1 MIVNSIDNILDGNI
15 YLVSQNENIRTDSAT
30 SFDGVINQISSGNES
45 LDDIFAEVADE
56 YGVNLN
62 LLKAVAKAESDFDTE
77 AVSGCGAQGIM
88 QLMPTTAQSL
98 GVEDPFDA
106 RQNITGGAKMLAYLL
121 DDYNGNVSLALA
133 AYNAGSGAV
142 GRFGGVPPYNET
154 LRYIDR
160 INDILGGVLSN
171 DSRTIDGAT
180 ATDLSGS
187 AQAENTGII
196 VSTSS
201 TDSETTD
208 AVQPESVNVSSVT
221 ANTGN
226 YNNTKHITNGI
237 SAGSSAVS
245 SVYGRNNNSINDFYK
260 KYNNYNSYN
269 TYNNYNNYAKYPV
282 SSNTRLSLSYD
293 DYKYV
298 IDTYKT
304 ILSKLFAVSD
314 STDSKSSQSGLSAA
328 SLLTGTYSGLSSG
341 YNNSDNNVYDN
352 SKSLMN
358 YYMTGLSNT
367 SQSVLNMLGLNK

>member
-1 MIVNSIDNILDGNI
+1 MIVNSVDNILDGNI
-15 YLVSQNENIRTDSAT
+15 YLVSQGENIKPSSAT
-30 SFDGVINQISSGNES
+30 DFDGVINQISSGSES

-77 AVSGCGAQGIM
+77 AVSWCGAQGIM
-88 QLMPTTAQSL
+88 QLMPTTAESL

-142 GRFGGVPPYNET
+142 SRYGGVPPYNET

-171 DSRTIDGAT
+171 DSRTIDGAE

-187 AQAENTGII
+187 AQAENTGIVVGTTQQTSGTEVMQEDTGT
-196 VSTSS
+196 VSDDNNLSQLRKQIAANRLNISSMNNSRTS
-201 TDSETTD
+201 
-208 AVQPESVNVSSVT
+208 
-221 ANTGN
+221 
-226 YNNTKHITNGI
+226 YI
-237 SAGSSAVS
+237 SA
-245 SVYGRNNNSINDFYK
+245 NNK
-260 KYNNYNSYN
+260 R
-269 TYNNYNNYAKYPV
+269 T
-282 SSNTRLSLSYD
+282 SNLLLSYD

-298 IDTYKT
+298 INTYRA

-314 STDSKSSQSGLSAA
+314 SITAKSAA
-328 SLLTGTYSGLSSG
+328 SGAASDHDSSDSSG
-341 YNNSDNNVYDN
+341 F
-352 SKSLMN
+352 LMN
-358 YYMTGLSNT
+358 YYRAGLSGT
-367 SQSVLNMLGLNK
+367 SQSVLNMLGVNHNIKTI

>member
-1 MIVNSIDNILDGNI
+1 MIVNSVDNILDGNI
-15 YLVSQNENIRTDSAT
+15 YLVSQGENIKPSSAT
-30 SFDGVINQISSGNES
+30 DFDGVINQISSGSES

-77 AVSGCGAQGIM
+77 AVSWCGAQGIM
-88 QLMPTTAQSL
+88 QLMPTTAESL

-142 GRFGGVPPYNET
+142 SRYGGVPPYNET

-171 DSRTIDGAT
+171 DSRTIDGAE

-187 AQAENTGII
+187 AQAENTGIVVGTTQQTSGTEVMQEDTGT
-196 VSTSS
+196 VSDDNNLSQLRKQIAANRLNISSMNNSRTSYISANNKRTSS
-201 TDSETTD
+201 LLL
-208 AVQPESVNVSSVT
+208 
-221 ANTGN
+221 
-226 YNNTKHITNGI
+226 
-237 SAGSSAVS
+237 
-245 SVYGRNNNSINDFYK
+245 
-260 KYNNYNSYN
+260 SYN
-269 TYNNYNNYAKYPV
+269 
-282 SSNTRLSLSYD
+282 

-298 IDTYKT
+298 INTYRA

-314 STDSKSSQSGLSAA
+314 STTAKSAA
-328 SLLTGTYSGLSSG
+328 SGSASDHDSSD
-341 YNNSDNNVYDN
+341 S
-352 SKSLMN
+352 SRLLMN
-358 YYMTGLSNT
+358 YYRAGLSGT
-367 SQSVLNMLGLNK
+367 SQSVLNMLGVNHNIKTI

>member
-1 MIVNSIDNILDGNI
+1 MIVNSVDNILDGNM
-15 YLVSQNENIRTDSAT
+15 YLVSQGENIRPSSAT
-30 SFDGVINQISSGNES
+30 DFDGVINQISSGSES

-77 AVSGCGAQGIM
+77 AVSWCGAQGIM
-88 QLMPTTAQSL
+88 QLMPTTAESL

-142 GRFGGVPPYNET
+142 SRYGGVPPYNET

-171 DSRTIDGAT
+171 DSRTIDGAE

-187 AQAENTGII
+187 AQAENTGIVVGTTQQTSGTEVMQDDTGT
-196 VSTSS
+196 VSDDNNLSQLRKQIAANRLNISSMNNSRTSYISANNKRTSS
-201 TDSETTD
+201 
-208 AVQPESVNVSSVT
+208 
-221 ANTGN
+221 
-226 YNNTKHITNGI
+226 
-237 SAGSSAVS
+237 
-245 SVYGRNNNSINDFYK
+245 
-260 KYNNYNSYN
+260 
-269 TYNNYNNYAKYPV
+269 
-282 SSNTRLSLSYD
+282 LLLSYD

-298 IDTYKT
+298 INTYRA

-314 STDSKSSQSGLSAA
+314 STTAKSAA
-328 SLLTGTYSGLSSG
+328 SGSASDHYSSDSSGL
-341 YNNSDNNVYDN
+341 
-352 SKSLMN
+352 LMN
-358 YYMTGLSNT
+358 YYRAGLSGT
-367 SQSVLNMLGLNK
+367 SQSVLNMLGVNHNIKTI

>member
-1 MIVNSIDNILDGNI
+1 MIVNSVDNILDGNI
-15 YLVSQNENIRTDSAT
+15 YLVSQGENIKPSSAT
-30 SFDGVINQISSGNES
+30 DFDGVINQISSGSES

-77 AVSGCGAQGIM
+77 AVSWCGAQGIM
-88 QLMPTTAQSL
+88 QLMPTTAESL

-142 GRFGGVPPYNET
+142 SRYGGVPPYNET

-171 DSRTIDGAT
+171 DSRTIDGAE

-187 AQAENTGII
+187 AQAENTGIVVGTTQQTSGTEVMQEDTGT
-196 VSTSS
+196 VSDDNNLSQLRKQIAANRLNISSMNNSRTS
-201 TDSETTD
+201 
-208 AVQPESVNVSSVT
+208 
-221 ANTGN
+221 
-226 YNNTKHITNGI
+226 YI
-237 SAGSSAVS
+237 SA
-245 SVYGRNNNSINDFYK
+245 NNK
-260 KYNNYNSYN
+260 R
-269 TYNNYNNYAKYPV
+269 T
-282 SSNTRLSLSYD
+282 SNLLLSYD

-298 IDTYKT
+298 INTYRA

-314 STDSKSSQSGLSAA
+314 STTAKSAA
-328 SLLTGTYSGLSSG
+328 SAHDSSDSSGL
-341 YNNSDNNVYDN
+341 
-352 SKSLMN
+352 LLN
-358 YYMTGLSNT
+358 YYRAGLSGT
-367 SQSVLNMLGLNK
+367 SQSVLNMLGVNHNIKTI

>member
-1 MIVNSIDNILDGNI
+1 M
-15 YLVSQNENIRTDSAT
+15 YLVSQGENIKPSSAT
-30 SFDGVINQISSGNES
+30 DFDGVINQISSGSES

-77 AVSGCGAQGIM
+77 AVSWCGAQGIM
-88 QLMPTTAQSL
+88 QLMPTTAESL

-142 GRFGGVPPYNET
+142 SRYGGVPPYNET

-171 DSRTIDGAT
+171 DSRTIDGAE

-187 AQAENTGII
+187 AQAENTGIVVGTTQQTSGTEVMQDDTGT
-196 VSTSS
+196 VSDDNNLSQLRKQIAANRLNISSMNNSRTSYISANNKRTSS
-201 TDSETTD
+201 
-208 AVQPESVNVSSVT
+208 
-221 ANTGN
+221 
-226 YNNTKHITNGI
+226 
-237 SAGSSAVS
+237 
-245 SVYGRNNNSINDFYK
+245 
-260 KYNNYNSYN
+260 
-269 TYNNYNNYAKYPV
+269 
-282 SSNTRLSLSYD
+282 LLLSYD

-298 IDTYKT
+298 INTYRA

-314 STDSKSSQSGLSAA
+314 STTAKSAA
-328 SLLTGTYSGLSSG
+328 SGSASDHYSSDSSGL
-341 YNNSDNNVYDN
+341 
-352 SKSLMN
+352 LMN
-358 YYMTGLSNT
+358 YYRAGLSGT
-367 SQSVLNMLGLNK
+367 SQSVLNMLGVNHNIKTI

>member
-1 MIVNSIDNILDGNI
+1 MIVNSVDNILDGNI
-15 YLVSQNENIRTDSAT
+15 YLVSQGENIKPSSAT
-30 SFDGVINQISSGNES
+30 DFDGVINQVSSGSES

-77 AVSGCGAQGIM
+77 AVSWCGAQGIM
-88 QLMPTTAQSL
+88 QLMPTTAESL

-142 GRFGGVPPYNET
+142 SRYGGVPPYNET

-171 DSRTIDGAT
+171 DSRTIDGAE

-187 AQAENTGII
+187 AQAENTGIVVGTTQQTSGTEVMQEDTGT
-196 VSTSS
+196 VSDDNNLSQLRKQIAANRLNISSMNNSRTS
-201 TDSETTD
+201 
-208 AVQPESVNVSSVT
+208 
-221 ANTGN
+221 
-226 YNNTKHITNGI
+226 YI
-237 SAGSSAVS
+237 SA
-245 SVYGRNNNSINDFYK
+245 NNK
-260 KYNNYNSYN
+260 R
-269 TYNNYNNYAKYPV
+269 T
-282 SSNTRLSLSYD
+282 SNLLLSYD

-298 IDTYKT
+298 INTYRA

-314 STDSKSSQSGLSAA
+314 STTAKSAA
-328 SLLTGTYSGLSSG
+328 SGSASDHYSSDSSGL
-341 YNNSDNNVYDN
+341 
-352 SKSLMN
+352 LMN
-358 YYMTGLSNT
+358 YYRAGLSGT
-367 SQSVLNMLGLNK
+367 SQSVLNMLGVNHNIKTI

>member
-1 MIVNSIDNILDGNI
+1 MIVNSVDNILDGNI
-15 YLVSQNENIRTDSAT
+15 YLVSQGENIKPSSAT
-30 SFDGVINQISSGNES
+30 DFDGVINQVSSGSES

-77 AVSGCGAQGIM
+77 AVSWCGAQGIM
-88 QLMPTTAQSL
+88 QLMPTTAESL

-142 GRFGGVPPYNET
+142 SRYGGVPPYNET

-171 DSRTIDGAT
+171 DSRTIDGAE

-187 AQAENTGII
+187 AQAENTGIVVGTTQQTSGTEVMQEDTGT
-196 VSTSS
+196 VSDDNNLSQLRKQIAANRLNISSMNNSRTS
-201 TDSETTD
+201 
-208 AVQPESVNVSSVT
+208 
-221 ANTGN
+221 
-226 YNNTKHITNGI
+226 YI
-237 SAGSSAVS
+237 SA
-245 SVYGRNNNSINDFYK
+245 NNK
-260 KYNNYNSYN
+260 R
-269 TYNNYNNYAKYPV
+269 T
-282 SSNTRLSLSYD
+282 SNLLLSYD

-298 IDTYKT
+298 INTYRA

-314 STDSKSSQSGLSAA
+314 STTAKSAA
-328 SLLTGTYSGLSSG
+328 SGSASAHASSDSSGL
-341 YNNSDNNVYDN
+341 
-352 SKSLMN
+352 LMN
-358 YYMTGLSNT
+358 YYRAGLSGT
-367 SQSVLNMLGLNK
+367 SQSVLNMLGVNHNIKTI

>member
-1 MIVNSIDNILDGNI
+1 MIVNSVDNILDGNM
-15 YLVSQNENIRTDSAT
+15 YLVSQGENIKPSSAT
-30 SFDGVINQISSGNES
+30 DFDGVINQISSGSES

-77 AVSGCGAQGIM
+77 AVSWCGAQGIM
-88 QLMPTTAQSL
+88 QLMPTTAESL

-142 GRFGGVPPYNET
+142 SRYGGVPPYNET

-171 DSRTIDGAT
+171 DSRTIDGAE

-187 AQAENTGII
+187 AQAENTGIVVGTTQQTSGTEVMQDDTGT
-196 VSTSS
+196 VSDDNNLSQLRNQIAANILNISSMNNSRTSYISANNKRTSS
-201 TDSETTD
+201 
-208 AVQPESVNVSSVT
+208 
-221 ANTGN
+221 
-226 YNNTKHITNGI
+226 
-237 SAGSSAVS
+237 
-245 SVYGRNNNSINDFYK
+245 
-260 KYNNYNSYN
+260 
-269 TYNNYNNYAKYPV
+269 
-282 SSNTRLSLSYD
+282 LLLSYD

-298 IDTYKT
+298 INTYRA

-314 STDSKSSQSGLSAA
+314 STTAKSAA
-328 SLLTGTYSGLSSG
+328 SGSASDHYSSDSSGL
-341 YNNSDNNVYDN
+341 
-352 SKSLMN
+352 LMN
-358 YYMTGLSNT
+358 YYRAGLSGT
-367 SQSVLNMLGLNK
+367 SQSVLNMLGVNHNIKTI